1 MGPVAERV
9 QTLIEPL
16 VTASGLEL
24 VEVEHGPGL
33 LKITLDK
40 EGGIDLDTI
49 TEASEQISD
58 LLDVHDPVPG
68 RYTLEVTSPGVE
80 RPLRTPAQYKRF
92 VGTPIVIRTQPGV
105 EGERRVQDILESA
118 DDDGIVIGG
127 RRLAYADIERAR
139 TVFEWGG
146 AEKKKHGAEKP
157 SKGQRKGIGRR

>member
-9 QTLIEPL
+9 HDLVEPL
-16 VTASGLEL
+16 VSGSGLEL
-24 VEVEHGPGL
+24 VDVEHGPGL
-33 LKITLDK
+33 LKITLDR

-49 TEASEQISD
+49 TEASERISD
-58 LLDVHDPVPG
+58 LLDVHDLVPG
-68 RYTLEVTSPGVE
+68 RYTLEVTSPGLE
-80 RPLRTPAQYKRF
+80 RPLRDPKHFQRF

-118 DDDGIVIGG
+118 DDDGIVIAG

-146 AEKKKHGAEKP
+146 AAKKN
-157 SKGQRKGIGRR
+157 KGIGRK

>member
-9 QTLIEPL
+9 HNLVEPL

-24 VEVEHGPGL
+24 VDVEHGPGL

-80 RPLRTPAQYKRF
+80 RPLRTPKEFKRF
-92 VGTPIVIRTQPGV
+92 VGTEIVVRTKPDV
-105 EGERRVQDILESA
+105 AGERRVQAVLEDA
-118 DDDGIVIGG
+118 DDDAIVIAG
-127 RRLAYADIERAR
+127 RRLAYDDIDRAR

-146 AEKKKHGAEKP
+146 SEKKGGRAEKP
-157 SKGQRKGIGRR
+157 SNKGSRRR

>member
-9 QTLIEPL
+9 HDLIEPL
-16 VTASGLEL
+16 VSGSGLEL
-24 VEVEHGPGL
+24 VDVEHGPGL
-33 LKITLDK
+33 LKITLDR

-49 TEASEQISD
+49 TEASERISD
-58 LLDVHDPVPG
+58 LLDVHDLVPG
-68 RYTLEVTSPGVE
+68 RYTLEVTSPGLE
-80 RPLRTPAQYKRF
+80 RPLRDPKHFQRF

-118 DDDGIVIGG
+118 DDDGIVIAG

-146 AEKKKHGAEKP
+146 AAKKN
-157 SKGQRKGIGRR
+157 KGTARK

>member
-9 QTLIEPL
+9 HDLVEPL
-16 VTASGLEL
+16 VSGSGLEL
-24 VEVEHGPGL
+24 VDVEHGPGL
-33 LKITLDK
+33 LKITLDR

-49 TEASEQISD
+49 TEASERISD
-58 LLDVHDPVPG
+58 LLDVHDLVPG
-68 RYTLEVTSPGVE
+68 RYTLEVTSPGLE
-80 RPLRTPAQYKRF
+80 RPLRDPKHFQRF

-118 DDDGIVIGG
+118 DDDGIVIAG

-146 AEKKKHGAEKP
+146 AAKKN
-157 SKGQRKGIGRR
+157 KGTARK